1 MTQTDWIKIGLNLFV
16 GFLTILLQNII
27 PIGGGG
33 ISLVF
38 VLTVPTTIGLSL
50 LSSLLYIWLTSKK
63 KHQTKN
69 IVFYLVLILNLY
81 ITFAMYPY
89 DY

>member
-1 MTQTDWIKIGLNLFV
+1 MTQTDWIKIGVNLFV
-16 GFLTILLQNII
+16 GFLTLLLQNFI

-33 ISLVF
+33 ISLIF

-50 LSSLLYIWLTSKK
+50 LSSLLYIWLTSIKK
-63 KHQTKN
+63 QQTKN
-69 IVFYLVLILNLY
+69 FIYYLVLILNLF

-89 DY
+89 G